1 MSEFLLK
8 LLQWVINLFPGL
20 FSDVPAYTATADVL
34 NIFAWARV
42 FAPVDLI
49 FTLLGLTV
57 TWYVFKFFVAVV
69 KFVINIIK

>member
-8 LLQWVINLFPGL
+8 LLQWVIKLFPSL
-20 FSDVPAYTATADVL
+20 FSSVPAYQATADVL

-42 FAPVDLI
+42 FVPVDLI
-49 FTLLGLTV
+49 LSLLLLTAS
-57 TWYVFKFFVAVV
+57 WYVFKFFVAVV